1 MRILNIHISTVT
13 HREGQEEL
21 ATVVHKPFLRR
32 RITTVY
38 RRRQVDAA
46 TPGKWVEVSTG
57 QEAPEIV
64 QQRINKALLFMEQGT
79 AWLSQRLG
87 EIYDKAD
94 ESLKR
99 SMRDLS

>member
-1 MRILNIHISTVT
+1 MRILSINLSTVT

-21 ATVVHKPFLRR
+21 ATVVYKPFLRR

-57 QEAPEIV
+57 LEAPEII
-64 QQRINKALLFMEQGT
+64 QQRINKALLTMQQ
-79 AWLSQRLG
+79 ALARLDQTLARVYG
-87 EIYDKAD
+87 KS

-99 SMRDLS
+99 SMHDLS

>member
-1 MRILNIHISTVT
+1 MRILSINLSTVT

-38 RRRQVDAA
+38 RRRQVDAT

-57 QEAPEIV
+57 REASEDI
-64 QQRINKALLFMEQGT
+64 QQRINKALLVTQQ
-79 AWLSQRLG
+79 ALARLDQTLAQVYG
-87 EIYDKAD
+87 KA

-99 SMRDLS
+99 SMHDLS